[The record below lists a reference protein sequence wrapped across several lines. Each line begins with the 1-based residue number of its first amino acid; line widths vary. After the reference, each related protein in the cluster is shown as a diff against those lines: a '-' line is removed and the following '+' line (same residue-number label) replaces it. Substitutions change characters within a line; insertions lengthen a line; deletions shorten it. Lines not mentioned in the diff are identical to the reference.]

1 MSDSS
6 TINTPSL
13 LGYTSGVFDL
23 FHVGHLRILQR
34 ASKIVDKLIVGVSTD
49 ELCEQYKGRRPIIG
63 FEDRIEII
71 SSLSCV
77 HFAEPQTD
85 LLKLDAW
92 ERHKFH
98 YLFHGSDWEKSPLY
112 EQIFDQLQ
120 PKGVKLIF
128 LEPTAGISSSTIKQT
143 ILSSHDGAQF

>member
-1 MSDSS
+1 MLDSS
-6 TINTPSL
+6 TINTSPV

-34 ASKIVDKLIVGVSTD
+34 ASEFVDILIVGVSTD
-49 ELCEQYKGRRPIIG
+49 ELCEQYKSRRPIIR

-77 HFAEPQTD
+77 HLAEPQTD

-92 ERHKFH
+92 ERHKFQ

-112 EQIFDQLQ
+112 EKIFNELQ
-120 PKGVKLIF
+120 PRGVKFIF
-128 LEPTAGISSSTIKQT
+128 LEPTTGISSSIIKQT
-143 ILSSHDGAQF
+143 ILSGHDGTQF